1 MAAFPRSLVIGP
13 PILLG
18 LILLGVNPG
27 VDLPSAPAV
36 KAPSIL
42 LLDTRSSWA
51 DRAALSDPASL
62 VLPALGSPPTLPDS
76 AQPDA
81 TPFSSYP
88 PLISAS
94 PEGTFTIPLRHTLPP
109 ASQVDP
115 RALPELEQPLLTLG
129 RRAVVGPPPAS
140 GPNCKALSLLGG
152 TTVALLKIDP
162 QDELH
167 KLLSKKDLSFEYPLV
182 FSLAIDAYGLQ
193 ASPVFLVP
201 TGSQVLDQAANR
213 WVASQPWARL
223 LPAGAYRLEIR
234 P

>member
-1 MAAFPRSLVIGP
+1 MNAFPRSLVLLV
-13 PILLG
+13 PILLV
-18 LILLGVNPG
+18 LVLLGVNPG
-27 VDLPSAPAV
+27 VRPPAAPTSA
-36 KAPSIL
+36 APSVL

-51 DRAALSDPASL
+51 DRAALADPASL
-62 VLPALGSPPTLPDS
+62 ILPALGSPPTLSDS

-94 PEGTFTIPLRHTLPP
+94 PEGTFAVPLRHTLPP

-115 RALPELEQPLLTLG
+115 RSLPELDQPLLTLG

-140 GPNCKALSLLGG
+140 GPNARVVALVGG
-152 TTVALLKIDP
+152 VSVILLKIDP
-162 QDELH
+162 QDDLH
-167 KLLSKKDLSFEYPLV
+167 KLLSSNSLSIEYPLI

-193 ASPVFLVP
+193 APPVALSP
-201 TGSQVLDQAANR
+201 TGSQSLDQAASR
-213 WVASQPWARL
+213 WVGNQPWARL
-223 LPAGAYRLEIR
+223 LPAGAYQLEIR